1 MVFSLRLALRYLFSP
16 NKGSFSSTAS
26 WLAIG
31 GLSIG
36 ITALMLTAS
45 IIQGFQQV
53 ISEKLS
59 SFEGQGRIQHMLGNQ
74 MDLSNPKLDSLIQ
87 SNSGSFSPF
96 VRGVCMIRAGA
107 NADGVLIE
115 GVESLPRAI
124 SDDQNNKLNPGEI
137 VLGHGLANELKVQK
151 GDKVYL
157 QVFSSI
163 QKSSFSR
170 RIKPVIVKDIFYS
183 GLQEYDKTLAYI
195 HLDDA
200 RNLFGFDNNSVS
212 GLILN
217 HANISAIREQISY
230 PFFYESWRD
239 RHALLFEWIDLQRW
253 PAYIMFGLIAL
264 VGIVNIIA
272 AIAMIITEK
281 SGQIGILMAQ
291 GSHRSTL
298 KRIFM
303 IQGGFIGLMGG
314 FIGGLLSMAI
324 IWIQL
329 KFEILKIPAEIYF
342 MDQIP
347 FSFDFP
353 AFGLILIITFIF
365 CMIASWWPTKS
376 VTTLNP
382 AEALR
387 YE

>member
-1 MVFSLRLALRYLFSP
+1 MTFSLRLALRYLFSP

-45 IIQGFQQV
+45 IIHGFQEV

-74 MDLSNPKLDSLIQ
+74 LDLSNPKLDSLIQ

-96 VRGVCMIRAGA
+96 VRGVCMVRAGTH
-107 NADGVLIE
+107 ADGVLIE
-115 GVESLPRAI
+115 GVERLPKAI
-124 SDDQNNKLNPGEI
+124 SGDQNKGINSGEI
-137 VLGHGLANELKVQK
+137 VLGHGLANELEIQK

-157 QVFSSI
+157 QVFSSA
-163 QKSSFSR
+163 SSFAFSR
-170 RIKPVIVKDIFYS
+170 RIKPVVVKYIFHS

-195 HLDDA
+195 QLDDA
-200 RNLFGFDNNSVS
+200 RDLFGFENNSVS
-212 GLILN
+212 GLIVN
-217 HANISAIREQISY
+217 DDISAIRNKISY
-230 PFFYESWRD
+230 PYFFETWRD
-239 RHALLFEWIDLQRW
+239 RHSLLFEWIALQRW

-272 AIAMIITEK
+272 AIAMIILEK

-291 GSHRSTL
+291 GTRRSEL

-314 FIGGLLSMAI
+314 IIGGLFSMAI
-324 IWIQL
+324 ILIQL
-329 KFEILKIPAEIYF
+329 KFELLKIPAEIYF

-353 AFGLILIITFIF
+353 VFGLILVITFIF
-365 CMIASWWPTKS
+365 CLAASWWPTKS